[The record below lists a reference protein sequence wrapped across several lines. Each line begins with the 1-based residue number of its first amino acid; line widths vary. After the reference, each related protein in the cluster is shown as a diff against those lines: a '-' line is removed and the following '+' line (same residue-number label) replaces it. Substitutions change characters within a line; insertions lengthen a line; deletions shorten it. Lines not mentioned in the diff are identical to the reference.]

1 MVLESKHAPHH
12 AVHAADDHD
21 HRRRET
27 WWQAADGSQGHLR
40 SSETLHKCPQ
50 VILGPMLSSL
60 APTTTPNLPKVALL
74 HHLGHD
80 HHVGALPQG
89 GRPQRSGRRGNSFF
103 STAIVA
109 FYKNSS

>member
-1 MVLESKHAPHH
+1 M
-12 AVHAADDHD
+12 HAADDHD

-74 HHLGHD
+74 HHLGLD
-80 HHVGALPQG
+80 HRRFLVLRFPVGIFYTK
-89 GRPQRSGRRGNSFF
+89 RPGLQ
-103 STAIVA
+103 
-109 FYKNSS
+109 SS